1 MEMIK
6 TNRSKYFP
14 ACEMDGRHNFKRVFR
29 IEKNASVTERIFLDI
44 PDPTHREL
52 LICLHYLKHVTR
64 VFLDEHVGVNILS
77 RDAPWDFKLQ
87 LSTGKIFNLEIT
99 AVADGAQHFEL
110 NKREER
116 LAKWG
121 AVLSIPL
128 HQLEKLNFLF
138 PNVKIEK
145 QIIRHKANGVTA
157 NDLVDNPLQNTQTRI
172 MLSNLFEPVDSLENQ
187 MKSAITKKLEKNHSE
202 KEQTVLIV
210 DNRTSAFDVQDY
222 FAAANALELFIEST
236 PFPEV
241 WFYTGYCSDND
252 GNNAEFSFSPLKATS
267 DQMIVLEKLVETG
280 NIDENGRLLW

>member
-1 MEMIK
+1 
-6 TNRSKYFP
+6 
-14 ACEMDGRHNFKRVFR
+14 MDGRHNFKRVFR
-29 IEKNASVTERIFLDI
+29 IEKDASVTERIFLNI

-52 LICLHYLKHVTR
+52 LICLHYLKHITR
-64 VFLDEHVGVNILS
+64 VFFDENVGVNILS

-87 LSTGKIFNLEIT
+87 LSTGRIFNLEIT
-99 AVADGAQHFEL
+99 AVADGPQHFEL

-121 AVLSIPL
+121 EASSIPL

-138 PNVKIEK
+138 PNENIEK
-145 QIIRHKANGVTA
+145 QIISHKTNGVTA
-157 NDLVDNPLQNTQTRI
+157 NALVDNPLQSTQTRI

-187 MKSAITKKLEKNHSE
+187 MKSAIKKKLEKNHSE

-222 FAAANALELFIEST
+222 FAAAKALESFIEST

-241 WFYTGYCSDND
+241 WFYTGYCSDDD
-252 GNNAEFSFSPLKATS
+252 GNNAEFSFSPLKSAP
-267 DQMIVLEKLVETG
+267 DQLIILEKLVETG
-280 NIDENGRLLW
+280 IIDENGRFLW